1 MSLNAFRLS
10 RLYAEGW
17 NVANKL
23 TSDESSDFDAQ
34 KMEEMT
40 ASVKE
45 TGVIQPVEEIGKI
58 AAEAGVVFTPGA
70 GAGLS
75 SPF

>member
-34 KMEEMT
+34 KMAALNPYADDPERAKWSEGFSAFMKKNI
-40 ASVKE
+40 AS
-45 TGVIQPVEEIGKI
+45 
-58 AAEAGVVFTPGA
+58 
-70 GAGLS
+70 
-75 SPF
+75 

>member
-23 TSDESSDFDAQ
+23 TAEESSDFDAQ
-34 KMEEMT
+34 KMAALNPYSEDPERAKWSEGFSAFMKKSI
-40 ASVKE
+40 AS
-45 TGVIQPVEEIGKI
+45 
-58 AAEAGVVFTPGA
+58 
-70 GAGLS
+70 
-75 SPF
+75 